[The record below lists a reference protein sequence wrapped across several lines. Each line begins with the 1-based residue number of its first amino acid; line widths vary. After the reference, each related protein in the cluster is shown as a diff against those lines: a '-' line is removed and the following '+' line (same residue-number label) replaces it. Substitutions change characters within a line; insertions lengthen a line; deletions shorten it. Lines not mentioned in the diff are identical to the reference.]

1 MRERAPNTLMSRTQ
15 ESVRERMKSE
25 RSKRLRDV
33 LVRRSV
39 GSFGLT
45 VGGTALSM
53 ATAVLLAR
61 ILGTSGYGSYT
72 YAKTWIGVLGMFA
85 PLGFEVLALRITAVH
100 QAKEQ
105 WSLMRGMLRRSS
117 QLALFASLGIAIGA
131 GAFLQLSAVE
141 VEMRMPIQIALLTL
155 PIAALARIRVGA
167 IQGLQHVLM
176 AQIPG
181 AIIQPALLGVLVVAA
196 YFALGGTLTAS
207 WAMTMTLLTSAI
219 TLLVVS
225 LMLSSVFPES
235 ATASRPAY
243 QTRAWLKSAIPLV
256 FVNGTFVIMSATDTL
271 MLGTL
276 RGPEFVGTYAIAKRG
291 ALLITFVS
299 GAVNTALAPTI
310 ANLDSSDDR
319 ERLQSVITKSMRLAL
334 LAAMPVGVVLVL
346 FGKWFLMIFGPEFA
360 AGRDAL
366 TILSLGQ
373 IAQLGLGSV
382 TLLLIMTG
390 HERDAAIG
398 AGAGAIMNAG
408 LNWLLVPTW
417 GIEGAAVA
425 TSLSMVV
432 LGIWLVR
439 RVHERLGINPTV
451 LGVV

>member
-1 MRERAPNTLMSRTQ
+1 MRKTVPNTLMSRTQ
-15 ESVRERMKSE
+15 DFVRERMKSE
-25 RSKRLRDV
+25 PSERLRDV
-33 LVRRSV
+33 LVRRSL
-39 GSFGLT
+39 GTFGLT
-45 VGGTALSM
+45 VAGTALSM

-72 YAKTWIGVLGMFA
+72 YARTWIGVLGVFA
-85 PLGFEVLALRITAVH
+85 PMGFEVLVLRTTAVH
-100 QAKEQ
+100 QAREQ
-105 WSLMRGMLRRSS
+105 WRLMRGMLRRSS
-117 QLALFASLGIAIGA
+117 QLALVASLGIAIGA
-131 GAFLQLSAVE
+131 SAFLQLSDVE
-141 VEMRMPIQIALLTL
+141 AEMRVVIQIALLML
-155 PIAALARIRVGA
+155 PIGALARIRVGA

-181 AIIQPALLGVLVVAA
+181 AIIQPALLGALVVAA
-196 YFALGGTLTAS
+196 YFALGGTLSAS
-207 WAMTMTLLTSAI
+207 WAMAMTLLTSAI
-219 TLLVVS
+219 TLLAVS
-225 LMLSSVFPES
+225 AMLSNVFPES

-256 FVNGTFVIMSATDTL
+256 FVNGAFVIMSATDTL
-271 MLGTL
+271 MLGAL
-276 RGPEFVGTYAIAKRG
+276 KGPESVGAYAIAKRG

-310 ANLDSSDDR
+310 ANLDSSDDS

-334 LAAMPVGVVLVL
+334 LVAMPVGAVLIL
-346 FGKWFLMIFGPEFA
+346 FGDWFLMMFGPEFV

-398 AGAGAIMNAG
+398 AGVGAIINAG

-425 TSLSMVV
+425 TALSMLL
-432 LGIWLVR
+432 LGVWLVK
-439 RVHERLGINPTV
+439 RVHERLGIHPTV